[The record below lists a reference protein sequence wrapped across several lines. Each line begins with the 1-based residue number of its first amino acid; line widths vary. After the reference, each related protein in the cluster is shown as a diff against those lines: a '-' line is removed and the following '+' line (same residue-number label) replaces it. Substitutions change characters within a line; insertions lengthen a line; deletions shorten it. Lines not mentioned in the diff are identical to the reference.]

1 METKK
6 ASQQSSRDG
15 ISSSSLLRQKTDRE
29 ANLGSLRNENSTN
42 YSFLSEALYHTL
54 LSVLSV

>member
-15 ISSSSLLRQKTDRE
+15 INSSSLLRQKTDRE
-29 ANLGSLRNENSTN
+29 ANLGSLRNEKSTN

>member
-15 ISSSSLLRQKTDRE
+15 INSSSLLRQKTDRE
-29 ANLGSLRNENSTN
+29 ANLGSLRNEKSTN
-42 YSFLSEALYHTL
+42 YSFLLEALYHTL

>member
-29 ANLGSLRNENSTN
+29 ANLGSVRTETSTN

>member
-29 ANLGSLRNENSTN
+29 ANLGSLRNEKSTN

-54 LSVLSV
+54 LSILSV

>member
-29 ANLGSLRNENSTN
+29 ANLGSLRNEKSTN